1 MRSANRSLLILR
13 AKPPSYWEVLGAHLP
28 LALICGA
35 VLVLSVAFPL
45 ERLPLR
51 ACTFLHLTGYPCP
64 FCGFTRAFWAL
75 GHGEW
80 GYGLANCP
88 LAVPAYGLLL
98 LAFAWNAVPLA
109 LGITIRRGRLLHF
122 WPHRVR
128 WAVVFVALLFVTNWA
143 YRLAMGLK

>member
-1 MRSANRSLLILR
+1 
-13 AKPPSYWEVLGAHLP
+13 VGVHLP

-35 VLVLSVAFPL
+35 VLVLSAAFPL

-75 GHGEW
+75 GHGDF
-80 GYGLANCP
+80 GYGLAICP

-98 LAFAWNAVPLA
+98 LTFAWNAVPLA
-109 LGITIRRGRLLHF
+109 MGITLRRGSLLRL
-122 WPHRVR
+122 RRRQGR
-128 WAVVFVALLFVTNWA
+128 WAIVFIAVLFAMNWV
-143 YRLAMGLK
+143 YRLAMGLT